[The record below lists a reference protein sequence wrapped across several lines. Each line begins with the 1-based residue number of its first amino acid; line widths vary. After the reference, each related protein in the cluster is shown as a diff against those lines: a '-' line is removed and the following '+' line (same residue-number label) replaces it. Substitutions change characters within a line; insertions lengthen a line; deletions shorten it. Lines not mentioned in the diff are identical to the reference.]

1 MIMMT
6 ILRKHIEDRA
16 VEKNMYNVSKGK
28 VSKDRLMKQWK
39 LWEEKISLFQYNY
52 DDQNKRQNWH

>member
-1 MIMMT
+1 MT